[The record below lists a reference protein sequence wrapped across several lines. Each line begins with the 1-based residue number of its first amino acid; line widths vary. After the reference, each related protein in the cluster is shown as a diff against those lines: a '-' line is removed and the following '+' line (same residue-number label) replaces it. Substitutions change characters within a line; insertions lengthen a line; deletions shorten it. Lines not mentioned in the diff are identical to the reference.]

1 MSCPNISLVYYIAKL
16 KFFSKIFHIIR
27 YPIHW
32 HLMGNVEG
40 MYVRGCAIH
49 NTFNRAIA
57 IHGKCILILN
67 VYNQVNIKAK
77 RICLKNTLHQL
88 NFVTKKWYQKV

>member
-1 MSCPNISLVYYIAKL
+1 MSCTHIGLVCYIVNL
-16 KFFSKIFHIIR
+16 TFFSKIFHIIR

-57 IHGKCILILN
+57 IHGKFRLN
-67 VYNQVNIKAK
+67 LNIYNKVSIKPKKTSAFIYIAK
-77 RICLKNTLHQL
+77 
-88 NFVTKKWYQKV
+88 TKLVKIK